1 MNEKRKVQLEMLAKF
16 QSSMLSIM
24 QDILDGKKEEK
35 EGFELKDVLFDISNT
50 TNMMAKVY
58 MGMSEED
65 FTEEEKNM
73 YSTMIMLFKLSQE

>member
-16 QSSMLSIM
+16 QSSMLSVI
-24 QDILDGKKEEK
+24 QDILDGKREEK
-35 EGFELKDVLFDISNT
+35 EGFKLGDVLSDITYT
-50 TNMMAKVY
+50 TSMMGKVFT
-58 MGMSEED
+58 GMSEED

>member
-16 QSSMLSIM
+16 QTSMLSVI
-24 QDILDGKKEEK
+24 QDILDGKREEK
-35 EGFELKDVLFDISNT
+35 EGFELSDVLSDITYT
-50 TNMMAKVY
+50 TSMMGKVFT
-58 MGMSEED
+58 GMSEED

>member
-16 QSSMLSIM
+16 QTSMLSIM
-24 QDILDGKKEEK
+24 QDILNNKKEEK

-50 TNMMAKVY
+50 TNMMMKVY

>member
-16 QSSMLSIM
+16 QTSMLSVM
-24 QDILDGKKEEK
+24 EDILAGKKEEK
-35 EGFELKDVLFDISNT
+35 EGFELGDVLTDITYT
-50 TNMMAKVY
+50 TSMMGKIFA
-58 MGMSEED
+58 GIPEEE